1 MLTEESLLEIIKK
14 GNYIEADCLNCKKSG
29 YYFYPEGSKVVTLG
43 EEVSISKIKHDS
55 CGHIFYELLCTC
67 GTGSIVERNIDDTV
81 TCPTCKKSYSIAD
94 FNSGDTFDFLS
105 KDELPLGVKK
115 VFKRKGNVSFIILAL
130 LIAAYIAAKFF

>member
-55 CGHIFYELLCTC
+55 CVIYFMNCCVH
-67 GTGSIVERNIDDTV
+67 V
-81 TCPTCKKSYSIAD
+81 AQ
-94 FNSGDTFDFLS
+94 
-105 KDELPLGVKK
+105 
-115 VFKRKGNVSFIILAL
+115 AL
-130 LIAAYIAAKFF
+130 LLREILMTPSRALHAKNHIR